1 MRCIYQPT
9 VSTLVELI
17 AVLLVW
23 VHLQPVLLGAA
34 GVLRRGSSGEG
45 KHECGG
51 GDHVGPGAGATLS
64 PAPRQHREVV
74 HIHWP
79 LLLLPSWRY
88 GIWLV
93 ACVDM

>member
-45 KHECGG
+45 
-51 GDHVGPGAGATLS
+51 
-64 PAPRQHREVV
+64 
-74 HIHWP
+74 
-79 LLLLPSWRY
+79 
-88 GIWLV
+88 
-93 ACVDM
+93 